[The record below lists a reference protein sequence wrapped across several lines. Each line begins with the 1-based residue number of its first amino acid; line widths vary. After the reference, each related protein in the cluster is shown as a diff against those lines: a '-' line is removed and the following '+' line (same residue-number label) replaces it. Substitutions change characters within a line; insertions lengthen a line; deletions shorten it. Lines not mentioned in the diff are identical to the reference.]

1 MQSIFKFYGS
11 IPLWKKVTAGLAL
24 GIITGLIFG
33 EKAGELRPIGELFM
47 RLIKMVIVP
56 LIYISIVNA
65 IISVEDTS
73 KLSRITVKAII
84 LFLFTTCFSV
94 TIGLLFSHF
103 LKPGAGLDPESLG
116 LLKNVDRAVGAHGGI
131 TFYKLIQDVIPENA
145 LNALVS
151 GKLLQVVFFSFFTGF
166 VINLLGKERE
176 GIIQVFNV
184 GFRVVF
190 KMIEIILKL
199 APYGAFGFSAAVVGV
214 QGMSVLTTLGAL
226 MLVFFIAV
234 FVQYVLFGVF
244 ILFAGLSPIPFYKK
258 SLEYQVIALSTSSSK
273 AALPTTM
280 RVCAEKLGISQINTS
295 FILPLGAVIN
305 MDGVS
310 IYLGVCAVFFAQI
323 YNIDLTMVDY
333 LIIIFTSTLGS
344 IGAAGIPSGTI
355 IMLPMVLS
363 AINIPIEGIALII
376 GIDRI
381 LDMFRT
387 ALSITGDTVITLIVD
402 KTEGTLNKKLYH
414 SK

>member
-199 APYGAFGFSAAVVGV
+199 APYGAFGF
-214 QGMSVLTTLGAL
+214 
-226 MLVFFIAV
+226 
-234 FVQYVLFGVF
+234 
-244 ILFAGLSPIPFYKK
+244 
-258 SLEYQVIALSTSSSK
+258 
-273 AALPTTM
+273 
-280 RVCAEKLGISQINTS
+280 
-295 FILPLGAVIN
+295 
-305 MDGVS
+305 
-310 IYLGVCAVFFAQI
+310 
-323 YNIDLTMVDY
+323 
-333 LIIIFTSTLGS
+333 
-344 IGAAGIPSGTI
+344 
-355 IMLPMVLS
+355 
-363 AINIPIEGIALII
+363 
-376 GIDRI
+376 
-381 LDMFRT
+381 
-387 ALSITGDTVITLIVD
+387 
-402 KTEGTLNKKLYH
+402 
-414 SK
+414 